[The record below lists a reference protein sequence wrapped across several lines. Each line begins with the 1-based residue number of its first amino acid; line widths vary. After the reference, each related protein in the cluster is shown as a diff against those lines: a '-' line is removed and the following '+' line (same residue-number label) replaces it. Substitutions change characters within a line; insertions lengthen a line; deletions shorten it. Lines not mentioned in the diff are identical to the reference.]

1 MPKFIVVDGMDGSGK
16 TSVVIPMLEKFLKE
30 KGLDVQVLTS
40 YTTNMVAINIKKM
53 LDENHSTLS
62 TQERALYSNM
72 ARNAVSYD
80 VKECLKNG
88 KTVII
93 DRWLY
98 SEIAYNDDYET
109 DKTIQE
115 VVNSSDNGLIVD
127 YVIFCDCTFEI
138 ATQRIKERENN
149 DELDK
154 FSREV
159 YDKRR
164 NRYINFFEIPNEK
177 ILNVITLDCTKDVK
191 TVINECSNIANEI
204 ILTN

>member
-127 YVIFCDCTFEI
+127 YVVFCDCIFEI

-149 DELDK
+149 DDLDK

-159 YDKRR
+159 YDTRR

-191 TVINECSNIANEI
+191 TVINECSNITNEI
-204 ILTN
+204 CKE

>member
-62 TQERALYSNM
+62 TQETALYSNM

-159 YDKRR
+159 YDTRR
-164 NRYINFFEIPNEK
+164 NRYIYFFEIPNEK
-177 ILNVITLDCTKDVK
+177 ILNVITLDCTNDVK

-204 ILTN
+204 CKE